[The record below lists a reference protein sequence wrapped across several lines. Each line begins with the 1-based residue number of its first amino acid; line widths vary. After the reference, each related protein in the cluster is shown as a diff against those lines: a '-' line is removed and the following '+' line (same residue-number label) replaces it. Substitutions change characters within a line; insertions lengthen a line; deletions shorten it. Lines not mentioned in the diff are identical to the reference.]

1 MIAGASSSAQL
12 FKERDLLHVGSHDTP
27 TSESLSTYITPNK
40 KNINVFGVI
49 FDQKLQWSDQ
59 VAQCIAKSNKALT
72 AIRMIK

>member
-40 KNINVFGVI
+40 NNINDFQLNVPI
-49 FDQKLQWSDQ
+49 FCGD
-59 VAQCIAKSNKALT
+59 T
-72 AIRMIK
+72 T